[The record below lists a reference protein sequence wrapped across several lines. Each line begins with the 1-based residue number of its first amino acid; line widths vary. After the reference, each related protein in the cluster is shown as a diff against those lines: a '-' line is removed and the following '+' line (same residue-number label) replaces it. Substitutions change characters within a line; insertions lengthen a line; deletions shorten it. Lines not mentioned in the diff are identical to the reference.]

1 MNLQVK
7 SLSALLFFLLV
18 HASLFAQNLRSFKAD
33 NGKWGF
39 IDEQG
44 NIVLPAKYLD
54 ANDFKEGLALVSAKK
69 YLYGYIDQS
78 GKIIIPMMYTSCS
91 NFENGM
97 ARVKLDGKT
106 GCIDKTGKEVIPCIY
121 EVIDNFR
128 EDVAGAR
135 LNDKWGFIDRNGK
148 EVIPFRYE
156 SVGYFAEG
164 LAYAELNKKYGFI
177 DKTGKEIIPF
187 SFDNAHDFSE
197 GVAAV
202 RKGGYMDGK
211 WGYID
216 KKGTL
221 IIPYKFEDAGDFSG
235 GTASVKL
242 NGTRLYIDIS
252 GRDEKMRKQDELAAA
267 QAEKAR
273 LAKEASLK
281 RRDTLSREVFVIYNR
296 NINKFV
302 DIVNALTQYMDR
314 SFVINSSGEFN
325 RSQWP
330 SISMEL
336 RNNYCK
342 TTQEAITTFRTELNV
357 VREAKGKNELYDFMI
372 NQLNTVERYVNS
384 CKSWADYISTMGGD
398 NQEIKEQIK
407 VIDKPYQEI
416 LKQDRALDE
425 LVMIYKRRNGL

>member
-7 SLSALLFFLLV
+7 SLSVLLLFLTV
-18 HASLFAQNLRSFKAD
+18 QTTLFAQNFRSFKAD

-39 IDEQG
+39 KDEQG

-78 GKIIIPMMYTSCS
+78 GKIIIPMMYTSCG

-97 ARVKLDGKT
+97 ARVKYDGKA
-106 GCIDKTGKEVIPCIY
+106 GFIDKTGKEVIPCIY
-121 EVIDNFR
+121 EEINNFR
-128 EDVAGAR
+128 EDLAGAR
-135 LNDKWGFIDRNGK
+135 LNGKWGFIDKSGK
-148 EVIPFRYE
+148 EVVPFKYE

-164 LAYAELNKKYGFI
+164 LAYAELNSKYGFI

-187 SFDNAHDFSE
+187 SFDDARGFSD
-197 GVAAV
+197 GVAGV

-221 IIPYKFEDAGDFSG
+221 IIPFKFEEAGDFSG
-235 GTASVKL
+235 GAASVKL
-242 NGTRLYIDIS
+242 NGNRLYIDIS

-273 LAKEASLK
+273 LAKEASLN

-302 DIVNALTQYMDR
+302 GIVNALTQYMDR
-314 SFVINSSGEFN
+314 SFVVNNSGEFN

-342 TTQEAITTFRTELNV
+342 TTQEAITAFRTELNQV
-357 VREAKGKNELYDFMI
+357 KEAKGKNELYDFLI

-416 LKQDRALDE
+416 LKQDNALDA
-425 LVMIYKRRNGL
+425 LVAIYKKRNSL